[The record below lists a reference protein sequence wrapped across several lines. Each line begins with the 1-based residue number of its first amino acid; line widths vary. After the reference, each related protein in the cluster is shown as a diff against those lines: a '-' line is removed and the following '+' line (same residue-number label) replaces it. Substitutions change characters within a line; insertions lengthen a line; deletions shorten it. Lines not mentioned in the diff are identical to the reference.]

1 MNIKEFRLKLLQF
14 DKNTNLSVYVQSV
27 NVKVNGVVFNGVSAI
42 NIDNDKLIFFY
53 GNVDVYIKLE
63 DLFFLSIN
71 DEDVLNDMGGI
82 IEEFKGGKNE

>member
-1 MNIKEFRLKLLQF
+1 MVEKIKE
-14 DKNTNLSVYVQSV
+14 T
-27 NVKVNGVVFNGVSAI
+27 
-42 NIDNDKLIFFY
+42 
-53 GNVDVYIKLE
+53 LE